1 MVIAKTASRN
11 VFFKATR
18 MRDSIMEGQDRFIMR
33 KSDNV
38 DVDLREDCEEDLA
51 DVGHN
56 ADLYVVNQ
64 ESTDLIREVHMG
76 DTLFAFLILI
86 FKMGQVKTYFIF
98 GRLVLTKSVHEVI
111 W

>member
-1 MVIAKTASRN
+1 MAIAKTASRN
-11 VFFKATR
+11 VAFKATR
-18 MRDSIMEGQDRFIMR
+18 MRDLIMEGQDRFIMR

-38 DVDLREDCEEDLA
+38 DVDLEDCEEDLA

-76 DTLFAFLILI
+76 DAPFVLHGSRPILF
-86 FKMGQVKTYFIF
+86 TF
-98 GRLVLTKSVHEVI
+98 GRLVFD
-111 W
+111 

>member
-1 MVIAKTASRN
+1 
-11 VFFKATR
+11 
-18 MRDSIMEGQDRFIMR
+18 MR

-64 ESTDLIREVHMG
+64 ESADLIREAHMG
-76 DTLFAFLILI
+76 DVSFSFNGSSQDLF
-86 FKMGQVKTYFIF
+86 YFQS
-98 GRLVLTKSVHEVI
+98 LSLD
-111 W
+111 

>member
-1 MVIAKTASRN
+1 MYVCTVIAKTASRN
-11 VFFKATR
+11 VAFKATR
-18 MRDSIMEGQDRFIMR
+18 VRDSIMEGQDRFIMR

-64 ESTDLIREVHMG
+64 ESTDLIREAHMG
-76 DTLFAFLILI
+76 DVSFSL
-86 FKMGQVKTYFIF
+86 KMVMGHVKIYFIF
-98 GRLVLTKSVHEVI
+98 SRLVLIRRT
-111 W
+111 

>member
-1 MVIAKTASRN
+1 MCWLGQ
-11 VFFKATR
+11 
-18 MRDSIMEGQDRFIMR
+18 GQDKFIMR

-64 ESTDLIREVHMG
+64 ESRYRYSMMYDVWYRFDLWSAYG
-76 DTLFAFLILI
+76 
-86 FKMGQVKTYFIF
+86 
-98 GRLVLTKSVHEVI
+98 GRLVFV
-111 W
+111 

>member
-1 MVIAKTASRN
+1 MASTSRN
-11 VFFKATR
+11 VAFKAMR

-33 KSDNV
+33 KWDNV

-64 ESTDLIREVHMG
+64 ESTDLIREAHMG
-76 DTLFAFLILI
+76 DASFSFNGSSQDLF
-86 FKMGQVKTYFIF
+86 YFQS
-98 GRLVLTKSVHEVI
+98 LSLD
-111 W
+111 